1 MAGVFCRWAPT
12 PPSTGP
18 CTWSVRP
25 LCLSNHT
32 FGLLGLELRGAHSQ
46 PATPWGVD
54 PRLWAPAEPAFLP
67 CTVAVAPGSHQA
79 FEVAEKEL
87 GIPALLDPNDMVSM
101 SVPDC
106 LSIMT
111 YVSQYYN
118 HFASPG
124 QGEGRWPW
132 GQG

>member
-1 MAGVFCRWAPT
+1 M
-12 PPSTGP
+12 
-18 CTWSVRP
+18 
-25 LCLSNHT
+25 
-32 FGLLGLELRGAHSQ
+32 
-46 PATPWGVD
+46 
-54 PRLWAPAEPAFLP
+54 
-67 CTVAVAPGSHQA
+67 
-79 FEVAEKEL
+79 AEKEL

-124 QGEGRWPW
+124 QGERGPALQGGWPW
-132 GQG
+132 GWRWVGAGLFSSELPSPGGSTITRSFIES

>member
-1 MAGVFCRWAPT
+1 M
-12 PPSTGP
+12 
-18 CTWSVRP
+18 
-25 LCLSNHT
+25 
-32 FGLLGLELRGAHSQ
+32 
-46 PATPWGVD
+46 
-54 PRLWAPAEPAFLP
+54 
-67 CTVAVAPGSHQA
+67 
-79 FEVAEKEL
+79 AEKEL

-124 QGEGRWPW
+124 QGERKTAFQGDWPW
-132 GQG
+132 GWDWGCVSVGS